1 MTMYHDSE
9 RFPVLR
15 PRAAPAPQEPA
26 PRPNGWRKR
35 WIAAANARGRRP
47 HEAAVQGFK
56 VELFGELRGK
66 VVEIGPGAGTNLPY
80 FRRDIAWTGI
90 EPNPFM
96 HRYLRDRAERLALAI
111 DVRLGSADHIDLP
124 SGSVDAVA
132 ASLVLCSVPDVGKA
146 LAEVKRVLRSGG
158 RFVFIEH
165 VAAEEGSL
173 TRRLQ
178 KLAAPLNRFL
188 ADGCDVER
196 ETWRDIYKAGFAEV
210 AMEHLDLPLW
220 LGGPHV
226 AGYAIKR

>member
-9 RFPVLR
+9 RFPVLQPHVDPVPSETSRR
-15 PRAAPAPQEPA
+15 PF
-26 PRPNGWRKR
+26 GWRKR
-35 WIAAANARGRRP
+35 WLAAANARGQRP

-80 FRRDIAWTGI
+80 YRRDIAWTGI

-96 HRYLRDRAERLALAI
+96 HRYLRERAQRLALQI
-111 DVRLGSADHIDLP
+111 DLRLGSADRLDIP

-132 ASLVLCSVPDVGKA
+132 ASLVLCSVRDVEKT
-146 LAEVKRVLRSGG
+146 LAEVKRVRRPGG

-165 VAAEEGSL
+165 VAAKEGSL

-178 KLAAPLNRFL
+178 KIAAPLSRFF
-188 ADGCDVER
+188 ADGCHLDR
-196 ETWRDIYKAGFAEV
+196 DTWRDIYKAGFSEV
-210 AMEHLDLPLW
+210 AIEHVDLPLR
-220 LGGPHV
+220 LGGPHI
-226 AGYAIKR
+226 AGYAIKA